1 MNTTIDEK
9 SLPIERGRRLKILRN
24 MSGLTIQELS
34 EMYGIGA
41 STIKYW
47 ESARSEG
54 LSGKGAKKIIEAML
68 DRKVYCTY
76 MWLMHGVGI
85 HPQILDVQLG
95 NAQKQIEAMNSTFD
109 EEVAIANEMNA
120 FLKSSQDAITL
131 VIFEDA
137 MEPLY
142 SIGNTIG
149 GIRLHGKDV
158 GLATGKDC
166 IVETDKGEILC
177 RRVGAGN
184 ELDTYHLCALNNQ
197 TNVYPP
203 NLYDV
208 KLKSAAPISRVWKRV
223 GGLNDAAKK

>member
-1 MNTTIDEK
+1 MNNIIDER
-9 SLPIERGRRLKILRN
+9 SLPIERGKRLKVLRN

-95 NAQKQIEAMNSTFD
+95 NAQKQIEAMNSTF
-109 EEVAIANEMNA
+109 EEEIAIANEMDA
-120 FLKSSQDAITL
+120 FLKASTDAITL

-149 GIRLHGKDV
+149 GVRLYDNDISY
-158 GLATGKDC
+158 AIGKDC
-166 IVETDKGEILC
+166 IVETSTGEILC
-177 RRVGAGN
+177 RRIGAGN

-208 KLKSAAPISRVWKRV
+208 KLKSVAPIARVWKRIGNSADV
-223 GGLNDAAKK
+223 EKK